1 MKLSTRYGLVG
12 LGGLALLTGGHWM
25 REVSSDWAPAVIY
38 ILGVLPNIAAAIAI
52 PFVFMGIFADQRKNA
67 SLRSIRNWFFA
78 SAFVSCAGLFGW
90 EFIQRTG
97 NRLVF
102 DIYDLIA
109 TVFGSVLSLVIFAAI
124 TKRPQ

>member
-12 LGGLALLTGGHWM
+12 LGGLALLTGGHWI
-25 REVSSDWAPAVIY
+25 REVSSDGAPAVIY

-52 PFVFMGIFADQRKNA
+52 PFVFMGIFTDQRKNA

-78 SAFVSCAGLFGW
+78 SVFVSCAGLFGW
-90 EFIQRTG
+90 EFIQRIG

-102 DIYDLIA
+102 DIDDLIA
-109 TVFGSVLSLVIFAAI
+109 TVLGSFLSLVIFAAI
-124 TKRPQ
+124 TKKPQ

>member
-25 REVSSDWAPAVIY
+25 REGSSDGAPALMY

-52 PFVFMGIFADQRKNA
+52 PFVFMGIFTDQKKDA

-78 SAFVSCAGLFGW
+78 SVFISCAGLFCWG
-90 EFIQRTG
+90 FIQRTG
-97 NRLVF
+97 DRLVF
-102 DIYDLIA
+102 DIDDLIA
-109 TVFGSVLSLVIFAAI
+109 TVLGSFLSLVIFAAI
-124 TKRPQ
+124 TKKPQ

>member
-12 LGGLALLTGGHWM
+12 LGGLTLLTVGHWV
-25 REVSSDWAPAVIY
+25 REVSSNGAPALIY
-38 ILGVLPNIAAAIAI
+38 ILGVLPNIVAAIAI
-52 PFVFMGIFADQRKNA
+52 PFVFMGIFADERKDA

-78 SAFVSCAGLFGW
+78 SVFVSCAGMFGW

-97 NRLVF
+97 HQLVF
-102 DIYDLIA
+102 DTDDLIA
-109 TVFGSVLSLVIFAAI
+109 TVLGSFLSLVIFAAI